1 MTTRIADT
9 PESAGLHELRESN
22 DVLHDQRE
30 LQQRLSEDGYLFFRR
45 LFATEPLR
53 ELRREMLTV
62 MQKGGWIRKGTDPL
76 DGIAEPGVQC
86 TEGDL
91 EYTEVYHQV
100 YALQRFHAIAHRPE
114 VMETIER
121 IMGGPVV
128 SQPQKVARLWFPNY
142 TEHTTPIHQDF
153 VHFQGT
159 TRNLTAWTPVG
170 ECPLELGGLAI
181 LYGSHKLN
189 RVVDHHFSLGAGGLA
204 IDLEKLALTGPWHS
218 TNYGWGDTL
227 IFPAV
232 TIHKALPNVTADRM
246 RVSLDNRYQLQ
257 QDQIAQHMT
266 EPHLQSMNPVT
277 WDDIYADWA
286 TDDPLRYYWKD
297 MPMPVIPK
305 DDTFSNKGFDDAV
318 RLAKGGNQLAVH
330 HLRRLVSRDPDSK
343 QAQTAVAV
351 LNESLGKH

>member
-1 MTTRIADT
+1 MTARIANT
-9 PESAGLHELRESN
+9 PESAELYELRESN
-22 DVLHDQRE
+22 DAIDDQPE
-30 LQQRLSEDGYLFFRR
+30 LQRRLADDGYLFFRE
-45 LFATEPLR
+45 LLDPDALR
-53 ELRREMLTV
+53 ELKREMLTV
-62 MQKGGWIRKGTDPL
+62 MQEGGWIQQGTDPL

-91 EYTEVYHQV
+91 DYTDVYHKV
-100 YALQRFHAIAHRPE
+100 YSLRRFHAIAHRDE
-114 VMETIER
+114 ILNMIER
-121 IMGGPVV
+121 IMGGPVAA
-128 SQPQKVARLWFPNY
+128 QPQKVARLWFPNY
-142 TEHTTPIHQDF
+142 TAHTTPIHQDF

-189 RVVDHHFSLGAGGLA
+189 RIVDHHFSLGAGGLA
-204 IDLEKLALTGPWHS
+204 IDLQKLDLTGPWHS
-218 TNYGWGDTL
+218 TNYRWGDTL

-257 QDQIAQHMT
+257 ADQIAQHMT
-266 EPHLQSMNPVT
+266 EPHLQSMSDVT
-277 WDDIYADWA
+277 WDAIYAEWPV
-286 TDDPLRYYWKD
+286 DDPLRYYWKT

-318 RLAKGGNQLAVH
+318 HLARQGNEKAVH
-330 HLRRLVSRDPDSK
+330 HLRRIVSRDPSSK
-343 QAQTAVAV
+343 QGQMAAEV
-351 LNESLGKH
+351 LNASNNI